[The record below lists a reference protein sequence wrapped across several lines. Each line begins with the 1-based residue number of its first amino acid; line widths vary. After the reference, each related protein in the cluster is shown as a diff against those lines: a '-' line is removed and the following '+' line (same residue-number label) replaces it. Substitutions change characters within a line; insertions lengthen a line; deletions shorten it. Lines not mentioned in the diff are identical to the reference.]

1 MAINSIS
8 GSDLERTDVKKAYV
22 NGLGCWNYMM
32 EHVPFMGVEDEP
44 RFMKMVK
51 EWINSNEV
59 TEHRMFVDE
68 PKTKKNRRH
77 KKYARESKEA
87 EQISEKLKKQKGAGG
102 EDDSMNDLAKQ
113 IALKSQNRESNF
125 NSFMDK
131 LMEKYGD
138 EDDDDVVDFSKLT
151 SKRKSTKVKKLSSNK
166 TDSPIRQGRVS
177 KRNK

>member
-1 MAINSIS
+1 MNSFS

-44 RFMKMVK
+44 RFKTMVT
-51 EWINSNEV
+51 EWINSSEV
-59 TEHRMFVDE
+59 PEHKMFIDE

-87 EQISEKLKKQKGAGG
+87 EQISEKLKKQKSAEG

-151 SKRKSTKVKKLSSNK
+151 SKKKSSKVKKLSNKK

>member
-1 MAINSIS
+1 MLINSFE

-32 EHVPFMGVEDEP
+32 EHVPFMEVEDEP
-44 RFMKMVK
+44 RFMDMVK
-51 EWINSNEV
+51 VWINSNEV
-59 TEHRMFVDE
+59 PEHKMFIDE

-87 EQISEKLKKQKGAGG
+87 AQISEKLKKQKSAQG
-102 EDDSMNDLAKQ
+102 EGDSMNDLAKQ

-151 SKRKSTKVKKLSSNK
+151 SKRKTSKVNKLSAKK
-166 TDSPIRQGRVS
+166 TDSPIRKGRVS